1 MQRLISVIGA
11 GSADDDTLK
20 SAFSLGVLLAESGF
34 TVLCGGG
41 GGIMEAVCRGAVSVG
56 GTTVGILPGESSS
69 GANPFVDVAIPT
81 GLGSARNRIVALSG
95 EAVVAIG
102 GRYGTLSE
110 IAFALD
116 AGKPVCS
123 LGGWSEIMGVVPV
136 NSPGEALSFVQSMI
150 LGDDR

>member
-1 MQRLISVIGA
+1 MKRLISVIGA
-11 GSADDDTLK
+11 ASADDDSLA

-41 GGIMEAVCRGAVSVG
+41 GGIMEAACRGAVSVG
-56 GTTVGILPGESSS
+56 GTTVGILPGDKSS
-69 GANPFVDVAIPT
+69 GANPYVDVAIPT

-95 EAVVAIG
+95 EVVVAIG

-123 LGGWSEIMGVVPV
+123 LGGWSDVRGVVPV
-136 NSPGEALSFVQSMI
+136 DSPEEALSFVRSMI
-150 LGDDR
+150 RGEEE

>member
-56 GTTVGILPGESSS
+56 GTTVGILPGEKSSD
-69 GANPFVDVAIPT
+69 ANPFVDVAIPT

-95 EAVVAIG
+95 EVVVAIG

-123 LGGWSEIMGVVPV
+123 LGGWSDIMGVVQV
-136 NSPGEALSFVQSMI
+136 NSPGEALSFVQSMVR
-150 LGDDR
+150 GEEG